1 MRHDRHSFKAGRVN
15 VRFRPKADIALAAEE
30 GNNFSKRGSL
40 FPAVLT
46 LANLKSAQSV
56 SVLSSDRLFCCAAD
70 LMNEP
75 IVRIAMCV
83 AAQCGFAASNFG
95 HAFARSP
102 RKYLPKEYRIPPR
115 VAPLH
120 TYRMF
125 CNKDKTCHG
134 VWEMQSETTSPYA
147 TYARASTTSSFP
159 PTFCC
164 NASLASLPIASQ

>member
-1 MRHDRHSFKAGRVN
+1 VALGSGLN
-15 VRFRPKADIALAAEE
+15 VRFRREADIALVAEE
-30 GNNFSKRGSL
+30 GNNSSKGEVYFQQCL
-40 FPAVLT
+40 L

-75 IVRIAMCV
+75 IVRIEMYV

-95 HAFARSP
+95 HAFAGSP
-102 RKYLPKEYRIPPR
+102 RKYRPKEYRISR

-125 CNKDKTCHG
+125 CNK
-134 VWEMQSETTSPYA
+134 Y
-147 TYARASTTSSFP
+147 
-159 PTFCC
+159 
-164 NASLASLPIASQ
+164 